1 MLLAPKLSKATEQ
14 LIYLQK
20 RIRLT
25 KDEEIF
31 LYNGEQGFNGEKSFA
46 AFIEKSLGKDCSIFY
61 DVLLEYQN
69 TYFQIDALLIQAE
82 SVYIFEIKHF
92 NGDYIYQDHNFYKL
106 KSKKKVKNP
115 FHQLQRTEDL
125 LREFLHSHQ
134 LTCTIYSYVI
144 FNHPYFTL
152 YQAPVFPNMILP
164 AQQHRFIQTFH
175 NNSQRFSQ
183 HTEKIQNLILTEHLK
198 ENPFEYKP
206 VYLPDQLKKGIFCL
220 KCSNEMEQKNNNK
233 MFCTSCANI
242 ESTSSAVLR
251 QTIEY
256 SVLFSDQKI
265 QTRAIYQWCDEQIPM
280 KAVRRILNKYLK
292 KFSKTKAS
300 YFEFR

>member
-14 LIYLQK
+14 LIYLKK
-20 RIRLT
+20 RVRLT
-25 KDEEIF
+25 KDEENF
-31 LYNGEQGFNGEKSFA
+31 LYNGEQGFKGEKSFA
-46 AFIEKSLGKDCSIFY
+46 AFIENSLGKDCNILY

-82 SVYIFEIKHF
+82 SVHIFEIKHF
-92 NGDYIYQDHNFYKL
+92 NGDYIYQDQNFYKL

-125 LREFLHSHQ
+125 LREYLHSHQ
-134 LTCTIYSYVI
+134 LTCTIHSYVV

-164 AQQHRFIQTFH
+164 AQQQRFMQTFQ
-175 NNSQRFSQ
+175 NNSQRFSPQ
-183 HTEKIQNLILTEHLK
+183 TQKIQNLIQTKHLN
-198 ENPFEYKP
+198 ETPFEYKP
-206 VYLPDQLKKGIFCL
+206 AYSLDQLKKGIFCL
-220 KCSNEMEQKNNNK
+220 KCSQEMKQKNNNK
-233 MFCTSCANI
+233 MYCTSCANM
-242 ESTSSAVLR
+242 ESISSVILR
-251 QTIEY
+251 QTVEY

-292 KFSKTKAS
+292 KSSKTKAS
-300 YFEFR
+300 YFEFM